1 MAGKDL
7 RALHPSAI
15 KVDIT
20 VTLQLL
26 KSLSLVSGNTRR
38 VRVLLGPA
46 GRIAILSPP
55 PSTFFGLFLLL
66 EVLPTCVIV
75 WPLSACLLQSAVLQ
89 QPSPPPSISHARS
102 LPPCGPLQT
111 SSSSFSFSSQEQLL
125 QNWLATLYWI
135 YYSLLLLLLHQSLSA
150 TSTSTLSS
158 RLSPARITL
167 SGDGVDWCFV
177 LLYFP
182 LLFFLLFFL
191 LELLVCILIL
201 FCCEKFADIVAV
213 IMNDCYI
220 WWFHGFYAVF
230 ILFPVPPT
238 AAASK
243 AEPACSLEVRL
254 SRVNHWG
261 KEGGRGFRIEESNQ
275 DEKDGGGGVV

>member
-7 RALHPSAI
+7 RELHPSAI

-38 VRVLLGPA
+38 VHVLLGSA
-46 GRIAILSPP
+46 GRIAPTP
-55 PSTFFGLFLLL
+55 AFGLFLLL

-111 SSSSFSFSSQEQLL
+111 SFPPLPSPFPPKSSSFRTGPPPCIESTTHYYYCYTRVCQQPPLPLSPPVSLL
-125 QNWLATLYWI
+125 QGSLYPE
-135 YYSLLLLLLHQSLSA
+135 
-150 TSTSTLSS
+150 TEST
-158 RLSPARITL
+158 
-167 SGDGVDWCFV
+167 DV
-177 LLYFP
+177 LFYCIFP
-182 LLFFLLFFL
+182 FFFFSFFFFL

-220 WWFHGFYAVF
+220 WWFHGLYAVF
-230 ILFPVPPT
+230 IFFPVPPT

-261 KEGGRGFRIEESNQ
+261 REGGGSELRSQIRMKRRG
-275 DEKDGGGGVV
+275 V

>member
-7 RALHPSAI
+7 RELHPSAI

-38 VRVLLGPA
+38 VHVLLGSA
-46 GRIAILSPP
+46 GRIAPTP
-55 PSTFFGLFLLL
+55 AFGLFLLL

-111 SSSSFSFSSQEQLL
+111 SFPPLPSPFPPKSSSFRTGPPPCIES
-125 QNWLATLYWI
+125 TTH
-135 YYSLLLLLLHQSLSA
+135 YYYCYTRVCQQPPLPLSPPVSLL
-150 TSTSTLSS
+150 
-158 RLSPARITL
+158 ARITL

-182 LLFFLLFFL
+182 LLLFFFFFFIGVAGVHFNFVL
-191 LELLVCILIL
+191 LWEVCWYCCCYHERLLYLMIS
-201 FCCEKFADIVAV
+201 
-213 IMNDCYI
+213 
-220 WWFHGFYAVF
+220 WF
-230 ILFPVPPT
+230 L
-238 AAASK
+238 
-243 AEPACSLEVRL
+243 CSVHLL
-254 SRVNHWG
+254 SCPSHRRCLQ
-261 KEGGRGFRIEESNQ
+261 GRTS
-275 DEKDGGGGVV
+275 V